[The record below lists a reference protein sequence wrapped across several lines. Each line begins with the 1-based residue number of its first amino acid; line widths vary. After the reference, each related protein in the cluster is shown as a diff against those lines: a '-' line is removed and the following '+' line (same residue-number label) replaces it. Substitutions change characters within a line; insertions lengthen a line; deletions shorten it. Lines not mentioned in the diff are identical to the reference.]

1 MTNSIAGDLST
12 IERIRRRTGQ
22 AGFVVGVVGLSF
34 GTALFLL
41 NQAEVSTWVLMTTV
55 GVLLTMP
62 VVNVVAVLA
71 EEVRQRDW
79 GFAAL
84 AVGVLALLGWA
95 VFSRVVEAL
104 QHKSL

>member
-1 MTNSIAGDLST
+1 MTNSISGDLSA
-12 IERIRRRTGQ
+12 IERIRRRIGQ
-22 AGFVVGVVGLSF
+22 AGFVGAVAGLCFGV
-34 GTALFLL
+34 TLFLL
-41 NQAEVSTWVLMTTV
+41 NQHEASSWVLMATV
-55 GVLLTMP
+55 GVLLAMP

-71 EEVRQRDW
+71 EEIRQRDW

-95 VFSRVVEAL
+95 VFSRVAEAL